1 MGEHTRFVGLDVH
14 KETITVAV
22 AEREG
27 VARLVGTIVH
37 NPVAVAKL
45 VRKLGPV
52 GELRV
57 CYEAGPCGYALQR
70 QLASLGVFC
79 EVVAPALIPVRPGDR
94 VKTDRRDAQRLATL
108 LRSGELTAVWV
119 PDEAHEALRDLVR
132 AREAAQKDLLRAR
145 HRLGKLLLR
154 QGQHS
159 PRGTRAGT
167 QKYMSWVRSLA
178 LSQAA
183 QEVVRLDYLAEVD
196 RLVER
201 VARLNAEIVVA
212 VEQLPAEVQRVVHGL
227 QVLRGVALVSA
238 VTAVAEVGQFS
249 RFSTPRQL
257 MAYSGLV
264 PRERSSATAIRRGGI
279 TKTGN
284 AHLRRVVVE
293 AAWHY
298 RHAPF
303 IRPQLKRRQVGQP
316 ASICATSFKAQQR
329 LHMRYRR
336 LLGRG
341 KNMQQTMTAI
351 ARELLG
357 FMWAIA
363 INLESTAGT
372 RAA

>member
-14 KETITVAV
+14 RDTITVAV
-22 AEREG
+22 AEKEG
-27 VARLVGTIVH
+27 APRVVGTIVH
-37 NPVAVAKL
+37 SPVAVAKL
-45 VRKLGPV
+45 VRKLGAV
-52 GELRV
+52 VDLRA

-70 QLASLGVFC
+70 QLTSLGVFC
-79 EVVAPALIPVRPGDR
+79 EVVAPTLVPVRPGDR

-119 PDEAHEALRDLVR
+119 PDEVHEALRDLVR
-132 AREAAQKDLLRAR
+132 AREAAQRDLLRAR
-145 HRLGKLLLR
+145 HRLAKLLLR
-154 QGQHS
+154 QGYRS
-159 PRGTRAGT
+159 PRGTRVGT
-167 QKYMSWVRSLA
+167 QRYMSWVRSLV

-183 QEVVRLDYLAEVD
+183 QEAVRLDYLAEVD

-201 VARLNAEIVVA
+201 VARFHAEILAA
-212 VEQLPAEVQRVVHGL
+212 VEQLPAEVQRVVYGL

-238 VTAVAEVGQFS
+238 VSAVAEVGQFS
-249 RFSTPRQL
+249 RFSTPREL

-264 PRERSSATAIRRGGI
+264 PREHSSARAVRRGGI

-298 RHAPF
+298 RHAPH

-329 LHMRYRR
+329 LYMRYRR

-341 KNMQQTMTAI
+341 KNIQKTMTAI

-363 INLESTAGT
+363 ITLESKATT

>member
-1 MGEHTRFVGLDVH
+1 
-14 KETITVAV
+14 
-22 AEREG
+22 
-27 VARLVGTIVH
+27 
-37 NPVAVAKL
+37 
-45 VRKLGPV
+45 
-52 GELRV
+52 
-57 CYEAGPCGYALQR
+57 
-70 QLASLGVFC
+70 
-79 EVVAPALIPVRPGDR
+79 
-94 VKTDRRDAQRLATL
+94 
-108 LRSGELTAVWV
+108 
-119 PDEAHEALRDLVR
+119 
-132 AREAAQKDLLRAR
+132 
-145 HRLGKLLLR
+145 
-154 QGQHS
+154 
-159 PRGTRAGT
+159 
-167 QKYMSWVRSLA
+167 MSWVRSLV

-183 QEVVRLDYLAEVD
+183 QEAVRLDYLAEVD

-201 VARLNAEIVVA
+201 VARFHAEILAA
-212 VEQLPAEVQRVVHGL
+212 VEQLPAEVQRVVQGL

-238 VTAVAEVGQFS
+238 VSAVAEVGQFS

-264 PRERSSATAIRRGGI
+264 PREHSSATAVRRGGI

-303 IRPQLKRRQVGQP
+303 VRPQLKRRQVGQP
-316 ASICATSFKAQQR
+316 ASICTTAFKAQQR

-341 KNMQQTMTAI
+341 KNIQQTMTAI

-363 INLESTAGT
+363 INLESTAAT